1 MPIEIERKFL
11 IKNNSYQAES
21 FKVLTIK
28 QGFLNSDKN
37 RVVRI
42 RVSDDIGFIT
52 IKGVSSKDGTS
63 RFEWEKEISLSDA
76 NSLLSLCEETIIE
89 KKRHLIKS
97 KKNIFEVDEFLG
109 ENNGLV
115 IAEVELNSVDEKF
128 VKPDWLGEEVTGI
141 SKYYNSEL
149 SKIPF
154 KKWV

>member
-1 MPIEIERKFL
+1 MPIEIERKFFV
-11 IKNNSYQAES
+11 KNDSYKSES
-21 FKVLTIK
+21 FNILNIK
-28 QGFLNSDKN
+28 QGFLNSNKD
-37 RVVRI
+37 RVVRVRI
-42 RVSDDIGFIT
+42 LDENGFIT
-52 IKGVSSKDGTS
+52 VKGISSKDGTS

-97 KKNIFEVDEFLG
+97 KKNTFEVDEFLG